1 MTQATPLSEGAQRI
15 LRIAAPLFAVKG
27 FSGVSIN
34 DIAEAVGGSKANI
47 FHHFPNKQALYLAAI
62 GSACEAFRSEYGRA
76 RDGGDG
82 AGDRLREIAGRHLAH
97 MFTDPDSVRLILRE
111 VFAGDKGQDRAR
123 VAEILHQ
130 NFGLLV
136 GEVEEEQARGRV
148 RADVDPAMA
157 ALTILAL
164 NNFFF
169 QSWNILERFEEFRRF
184 ASAQECAEAAF
195 DTLAKGL
202 LLR

>member
-1 MTQATPLSEGAQRI
+1 MSQVTPLSEGAQRI

-62 GSACEAFRSEYGRA
+62 GSACESFRSEVGKVEDGS
-76 RDGGDG
+76 DGGD
-82 AGDRLREIAGRHLAH
+82 RLCAIAGRHLAR

-123 VAEILHQ
+123 VAGILHQ
-130 NFGLLV
+130 NFALLV
-136 GEVEEEQARGRV
+136 GEVAEEQARGCV
-148 RADVDPAMA
+148 RADVDPAMV
-157 ALTILAL
+157 ALTIIAL
-164 NNFFF
+164 NSFFF
-169 QSWNILERFEEFRRF
+169 QSWNILERFEEFRHF
-184 ASAQECAEAAF
+184 AAAQECAEAAF
-195 DTLAKGL
+195 DTLSKGL
-202 LLR
+202 LQP

>member
-62 GSACEAFRSEYGRA
+62 GSACEAFRSAYGKA
-76 RDGGDG
+76 EDGSD
-82 AGDRLREIAGRHLAH
+82 GDRVRAIAGRHLAR
-97 MFTDPDSVRLILRE
+97 MFADPDSVRLILRE

-123 VAEILHQ
+123 VAGILHQ
-130 NFGLLV
+130 NFALLV
-136 GEVEEEQARGRV
+136 GEVEEEQSRGRV
-148 RADVDPAMA
+148 RADVDPAMV
-157 ALTILAL
+157 ALTVLAL

-169 QSWNILERFEEFRRF
+169 QSWSILERFEEFRPF
-184 ASAQECAEAAF
+184 ASAQECAAAAF
-195 DTLAKGL
+195 DTLAEGWL
-202 LLR
+202 QR

>member
-34 DIAEAVGGSKANI
+34 DIANAVGGSKANI

-62 GSACEAFRSEYGRA
+62 GSACEAFRSEYGKTA
-76 RDGGDG
+76 DGGDG
-82 AGDRLREIAGRHLAH
+82 DGDRLREIAGRHLAR
-97 MFTDPDSVRLILRE
+97 MFADPDSVRLILRE

-123 VAEILHQ
+123 VAGILHQ
-130 NFGLLV
+130 NFALLV
-136 GEVEEEQARGRV
+136 GEVEQEQGRGHV
-148 RADVDPAMA
+148 RADVDPAML

-169 QSWNILERFEEFRRF
+169 QSWSILERFEEFRAF
-184 ASAQECAEAAF
+184 ASAQECADAAF
-195 DTLAKGL
+195 DTLAEGWL
-202 LLR
+202 QR

>member
-62 GSACEAFRSEYGRA
+62 GSACEAFRSEYGKA
-76 RDGGDG
+76 EHNGDGG
-82 AGDRLREIAGRHLAH
+82 GDRLRAIAGRHLAR
-97 MFTDPDSVRLILRE
+97 MFADPDSVRLILRE

-123 VAEILHQ
+123 VAGILHQ
-130 NFGLLV
+130 NFALLV
-136 GEVEEEQARGRV
+136 GEVAEEQARGCV
-148 RADVDPAMA
+148 RADVDPAMV
-157 ALTILAL
+157 ALSILAL

-169 QSWNILERFEEFRRF
+169 QSWNILERFEEFREF
-184 ASAQECAEAAF
+184 ASAQDCAEAAY

-202 LLR
+202 LQP

>member
-1 MTQATPLSEGAQRI
+1 MTQATSLSEGAQRI

-62 GSACEAFRSEYGRA
+62 GSACEAFRSEYRST
-76 RDGGDG
+76 DEGGDG
-82 AGDRLREIAGRHLAH
+82 GGDRLRAIAGRHLAH
-97 MFTDPDSVRLILRE
+97 MFADPDSVRLILRE

-123 VAEILHQ
+123 VAGILHQ
-130 NFGLLV
+130 NFALLV

-148 RADVDPAMA
+148 RADVDPAMV

-169 QSWNILERFEEFRRF
+169 QSWSILERFEEFRPF
-184 ASAQECAEAAF
+184 ASAQACAEAAF
-195 DTLAKGL
+195 DTLAEGWL
-202 LLR
+202 QR

>member
-1 MTQATPLSEGAQRI
+1 MSQAIPLSEGAQRI

-62 GSACEAFRSEYGRA
+62 GSACEAFRSEFDKA
-76 RDGGDG
+76 KDESDGGG
-82 AGDRLREIAGRHLAH
+82 ERLRAIAGRHLAR
-97 MFTDPDSVRLILRE
+97 MFADPDSVRLILRE

-123 VAEILHQ
+123 VAGILHQ
-130 NFGLLV
+130 NFALLV
-136 GEVEEEQARGRV
+136 GEIGEEQARAHV
-148 RADVDPAMA
+148 RADADPALV
-157 ALTILAL
+157 ALSILAL

-184 ASAQECAEAAF
+184 ASAEECAGAAF
-195 DTLAKGL
+195 DTLFNGL
-202 LLR
+202 LQP